1 MICGPALNASSQTIT
16 TTLTNGALF
25 KANDSEGWFYVYF
38 YPFPSNSVTFKG
50 RVLDDATGKPIAGA
64 RVISTDYALQN
75 GATLKGEM
83 FDPKTGKKVNEIRVY
98 QTRRTEVSTDAEGLY
113 ELPRTTGH
121 VLMVTRATN
130 HMGQWFMLDATNEE
144 GVVSVP
150 DSRLQD
156 GVGYGSLIGQLDRPA
171 EVAPH
176 WWAWAGWEI
185 QDALPTNMFIRR
197 ASMETNDSVSKLS
210 VTVDRDSTNLFIQVH
225 PMFHGLIFPTNSA
238 SGR

>member
-98 QTRRTEVSTDAEGLY
+98 QTRRTEVSTDLRIASNNRTRLDGN
-113 ELPRTTGH
+113 PRDQSRGAMVH
-121 VLMVTRATN
+121 V
-130 HMGQWFMLDATNEE
+130 G
-144 GVVSVP
+144 
-150 DSRLQD
+150 
-156 GVGYGSLIGQLDRPA
+156 
-171 EVAPH
+171 
-176 WWAWAGWEI
+176 
-185 QDALPTNMFIRR
+185 
-197 ASMETNDSVSKLS
+197 
-210 VTVDRDSTNLFIQVH
+210 RDK
-225 PMFHGLIFPTNSA
+225 
-238 SGR
+238 